1 MEHQV
6 SSSFS
11 PRLGK
16 NVLYYTSAVCK
27 FLIVSK
33 LKKKKLMI
41 ILVCLSVFWLNQVS
55 MV

>member
-33 LKKKKLMI
+33 LKKKLMI

-55 MV
+55 MT